1 MNPAKLAQHLNEA
14 AAHHQNGDLAEA
26 ETLYRKVLKKA
37 PQQPDALHLLGV
49 LLDQR
54 GHRTQGMALIRQ
66 ALAVQSAFPDA
77 HFNLGRM
84 LVAAG
89 DLMGAKAH
97 YEQALALKPGH
108 ARAHNGLGIIYRAQQ
123 AYPEACAAFER
134 ALRFEPR
141 LLEAHINLCNT
152 YRDTCNEV
160 GILKVAELGL
170 AVDPKCAQL
179 WLLRSEALLTLGRLQ
194 EGWRDYEWRFSA
206 AQRPVC
212 RPDYALPLWKGE
224 DLSSKGILVWCEQ
237 GVGDEIIFTS
247 MVADLASRARRC
259 VLQTTSRLAPLFARS
274 LPQVEVFAGR
284 VPAGIAEALDV
295 QSAAG
300 SLGQWCRPTFRSF
313 PSATDYLKA
322 DPGRSAALRNKYGGG
337 RHHSLLVGLAWRSAN
352 VVDGI
357 KIEDAAQKTLG
368 LNQWGAILNVPGVTF
383 VNLQYGDNREAI
395 AAARSEFGVYIIDD
409 GEVDAL
415 SDLDGFAA
423 QVAAMDLVISSSNTA
438 AHMAGGLGVPVWCA
452 IPRALGSG
460 RRWYWFG
467 EGCNSPW
474 YRSMTLFRQTHA
486 GVWGNLLADMGLVL
500 TEVAACAGALDQPA
514 QFLERLARGYK
525 SAGMTHEAEK
535 AYDRALAFAPNGV
548 QALRES
554 AKLRLNRGAVDEALP
569 LIERALA
576 QEPNSPDLHNLRGM
590 ILARATRWA
599 DAVAAYRHALSFA
612 PDQAEIYN
620 NLGTALRREGHG
632 IEASDSYAKAHSLR
646 PEHASISLNHATA
659 LWEIDRTQEALSALD
674 ELITLQPDYV
684 DAHYNRALVLMALG
698 RFEEGWKA
706 FKWRLKRPFVHV
718 RHEDFPQPV
727 WSGEDLRNKHVLVWT
742 DLGIGDEILLSSIIP
757 DVAAAARKVTLLCSE
772 RLVALFRR
780 SFPGVTVDRR
790 KSPLPAS
797 ALSKDVDL
805 QMSLAELGTV
815 FRRDVTSFPER
826 DGYLKV
832 DEALRATLRK
842 KYLAGREKTLLV
854 GISWRSANPEIG
866 VQKSL
871 ALAEW
876 EPILKVPGIT
886 FVNLQ
891 YGDCREEVENFRHE
905 HGVNVIDDQGIN
917 ALGDMEQV
925 AAQTAAMDLVISVSN
940 TTVHV
945 AGATGVPVWVLLP
958 QGQARLWYWFRGVNR
973 CVWYPKATLKT
984 SGREGDWSQ
993 LIEKCAGDL
1002 ARLAGA

>member
-1 MNPAKLAQHLNEA
+1 MNSSKLVRQLTEA
-14 AAHHQNGDLAEA
+14 ASLHQNGDLSRAES
-26 ETLYRKVLKKA
+26 LYRQILKKV

-49 LLDQR
+49 LLEQR
-54 GHRTQGMALIRQ
+54 GDRTQGIILVRR
-66 ALAVQSAFPDA
+66 ALAARIAFPDA
-77 HFNLGRM
+77 HFNLARM

-89 DLMGAKAH
+89 DLSGSMNH
-97 YEQALALKPGH
+97 YELALRFKPNH
-108 ARAHNGLGIIYRAQQ
+108 ANSYNGLGTIYRAQG
-123 AYPEACAAFER
+123 AYFEARAAFDR
-134 ALRFEPR
+134 AIRLEPR
-141 LLEAHINLCNT
+141 LIEAYINLCNT
-152 YRDTCNEV
+152 YRDTCNEA
-160 GILKVAELGL
+160 GIPIVAEQGL
-170 AVDPKCAQL
+170 SVDPNCAQL
-179 WLLRSEALLTLGRLQ
+179 WLLRSEALLTLGHLQ

-206 AQRPVC
+206 AQHPVS

-237 GVGDEIIFTS
+237 GVGDEVIFTS
-247 MVADLASRARRC
+247 MVADIASRARRC

-274 LPQVEVFAGR
+274 FPQVEVFAGR
-284 VPAGIAEALDV
+284 VPADVAQALDV

-322 DPGRSAALRNKYGGG
+322 DANRAVALRNKYGGG
-337 RHHSLLVGLAWRSAN
+337 QEHSLLVGLAWRSAT

-395 AAARSEFGVYIIDD
+395 AAARSEFGVEIIDD

-423 QVAAMDLVISSSNTA
+423 QVSAMDLVISSSNTA
-438 AHMAGGLGVPVWCA
+438 AHMAGALGVPVWCA
-452 IPRALGSG
+452 IPRASGSG

-474 YRSMTLFRQTHA
+474 YRSMTLFRQTHTGA
-486 GVWGNLLADMGLVL
+486 WGNVLADMGLAL
-500 TEVAACAGALDQPA
+500 AEAAACAGALDQPA

-525 SAGMTHEAEK
+525 SAGMTHEAER
-535 AYDRALAFAPNGV
+535 AYDRALVFAPTGV

-554 AKLRLNRGAVDEALP
+554 AKLRLNRGSVEEALP
-569 LIERALA
+569 LIEQAIA
-576 QEPNSPDLHNLRGM
+576 QEPTSPDLHNLRGM

-599 DAVAAYRHALSFA
+599 DAAAAYRCALSFA

-620 NLGTALRREGHG
+620 NLGTALRRAGHG
-632 IEASDSYAKAHSLR
+632 MEASNSYAKAHSLR
-646 PEHASISLNHATA
+646 PEHASITLNHATA

-674 ELITLQPDYV
+674 ELIALQPDYV

-698 RFEEGWKA
+698 RFEEGWRT

-790 KSPLPAS
+790 QSPLPAS

-805 QMSLAELGTV
+805 QMSLAELGAV

-826 DGYLKV
+826 ESYLTV

-842 KYLAGREKTLLV
+842 KYLAGREKNLLV

-866 VQKSL
+866 AQKSL
-871 ALAEW
+871 ALSEW
-876 EPILKVPGIT
+876 LPILKVPGIT

-891 YGDCREEVENFRHE
+891 YGDCREEIETLRHE
-905 HGVNVIDDQGIN
+905 QGVSVIDDQGIN
-917 ALGDMEQV
+917 ALGGMEQV

-958 QGQARLWYWFRGVNR
+958 QGHARLWYWFRSLDR
-973 CVWYPKATLKT
+973 CVWYPKATLRT
-984 SGREGDWSQ
+984 SGHEGNWVQ
-993 LIEKCAGDL
+993 LVETCAIDL